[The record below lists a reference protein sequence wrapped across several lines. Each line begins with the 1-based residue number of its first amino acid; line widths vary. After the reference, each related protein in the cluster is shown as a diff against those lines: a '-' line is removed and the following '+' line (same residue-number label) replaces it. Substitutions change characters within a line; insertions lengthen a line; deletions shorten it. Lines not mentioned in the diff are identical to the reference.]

1 MLQRRITG
9 GGNGAVGRPPGV
21 PKAKPIVLIDETG
34 HVSYTTLRKQ
44 ALVTEL
50 QLRHRDIRALD
61 PAVQLPYPSAIFIRK
76 QALVL
81 NLEGLKLLISKDK
94 TLVISVP
101 SPTDL
106 AARLPPDLN
115 NPIVVQLSNHI
126 AASKFPFGDGHGYEG
141 GMSGAASYMSLE
153 ELKHMEAMPYE
164 LRALEAALLVLV
176 RILQHETAA
185 LESTTLP
192 VLARIRRSVAR
203 PDLEQLYEIQNKL
216 DKSIARM
223 GKIKEIL
230 EELLD
235 DEMQMAGMCL
245 SRLEGGSPKACSEPG
260 GSCGLEEGGSGKCE
274 QTVLDMDRDE
284 VGEAEDLVEAYW
296 LQVDSS
302 LSRLKILQASG
313 SCECSSCGESG
324 ACRANSMSQERI
336 VNTEHLVNLD
346 LDAKRNALVALSL
359 AVDLLLMMFE
369 VHMAVTGIFGM
380 NLTSGLERWDPYSL
394 WGVASFGLLLG
405 GTLLV
410 TVGMYAKRKGL
421 LFLPSFGLSPVSY
434 SGGGGGVG
442 ASAAGGGALG
452 GG

>member
-1 MLQRRITG
+1 MAATEGEVAAPLMLQRRITG
-9 GGNGAVGRPPGV
+9 GNGVAAGRPPGV
-21 PKAKPIVLIDETG
+21 PKAKPIVLIDEAG

-81 NLEGLKLLISKDK
+81 NLEGLKLLISRDK

-106 AARLPPDLN
+106 YSRLPPDLN

-141 GMSGAASYMSLE
+141 GMSGAASFMSLE

-176 RILQHETAA
+176 KILQHEVAA
-185 LESTTLP
+185 LEKMTFP

-245 SRLEGGSPKACSEPG
+245 SRVEGGSPKAISERG
-260 GSCGLEEGGSGKCE
+260 GSCGLEEGGSKCD
-274 QTVLDMDRDE
+274 QTALDMDRDE

-302 LSRLKILQASG
+302 LSRLKIL
-313 SCECSSCGESG
+313 
-324 ACRANSMSQERI
+324 QERI

-410 TVGMYAKRKGL
+410 TVGLYAKRKGL
-421 LFLPSFGLSPVSY
+421 LFLPSFGLNPVSY
-434 SGGGGGVG
+434 SGSG
-442 ASAAGGGALG
+442 AGGSAVGGSMLG